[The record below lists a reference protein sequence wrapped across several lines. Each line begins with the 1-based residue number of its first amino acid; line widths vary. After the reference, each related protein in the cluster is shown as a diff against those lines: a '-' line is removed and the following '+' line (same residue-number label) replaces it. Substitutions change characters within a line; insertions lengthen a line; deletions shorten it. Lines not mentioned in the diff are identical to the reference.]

1 MKLLIFSD
9 SHGNK
14 TNMKKVLEQEQ
25 PDMVFHLGDGR
36 GDILAVLAD
45 HPEIELHSVAGN
57 CDWRSRCRTEEL
69 VTVCG
74 LRIFLTHGHEYTV
87 KSGYSRLIAAGRRQE
102 ADIVLVGHTHISC
115 VRQESGILLINP
127 GAVGNSPHPSYAVLE
142 AEDGILTRCE
152 IARCRIRCTS
162 GERALFLEDRIV
174 LPPFAGIIETAEL
187 E

>member
-14 TNMKKVLEQEQ
+14 TNMCNVLERER

-36 GDILAVLAD
+36 GDILAVLAE

-57 CDWRSRCRTEEL
+57 CDWRCRWRTEEL

-87 KSGYSRLIAAGRRQE
+87 KSGYSRLFAAGRRQE
-102 ADIVLVGHTHISC
+102 ADILLAGHTHVAC
-115 VRQESGILLINP
+115 VRQEGGILLMNP
-127 GAVGNSPHPSYAVLE
+127 GAVGNSPHPSY
-142 AEDGILTRCE
+142 GILELEGGLITRCE
-152 IARCRIRCTS
+152 ICPVPDPVY
-162 GERALFLEDRIV
+162 EW
-174 LPPFAGIIETAEL
+174 
-187 E
+187 